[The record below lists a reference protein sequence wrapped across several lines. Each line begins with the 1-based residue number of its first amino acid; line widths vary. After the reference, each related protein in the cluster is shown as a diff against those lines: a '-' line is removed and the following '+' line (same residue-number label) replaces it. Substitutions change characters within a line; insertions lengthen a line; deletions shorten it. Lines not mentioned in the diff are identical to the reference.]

1 MTIIDG
7 PNWCLWLVTTFE
19 HVTFS
24 PPLLSILVFKPILFH
39 TIVTEGHYM
48 LCSIEKFCFL
58 RSRAELLIVVWQMTC
73 QRSHMF
79 WCALCSHHVFV
90 LLVQFALVHLKISV
104 CLASPETG
112 VAFLQE
118 DNHTHQFA
126 WVLFFWDRCLRLSP
140 SLLTLFVIWHSGT
153 SRFKYRFSPM
163 KSADYFVFC
172 IYMYMPLWFTL
183 GIIPSV
189 EGIWLGVPLMRSLV
203 RSHNFFA
210 TARKII
216 YAACSIQAGKFF
228 IGQN

>member
-24 PPLLSILVFKPILFH
+24 PPLLSILVFEPILFH

-79 WCALCSHHVFV
+79 WCALCSHHVLV

-126 WVLFFWDRCLRLSP
+126 WVLFFRSMFAFIP
-140 SLLTLFVIWHSGT
+140 LFVDFVCYLTFWHLT
-153 SRFKYRFSPM
+153 
-163 KSADYFVFC
+163 
-172 IYMYMPLWFTL
+172 
-183 GIIPSV
+183 
-189 EGIWLGVPLMRSLV
+189 
-203 RSHNFFA
+203 
-210 TARKII
+210 
-216 YAACSIQAGKFF
+216 IQ
-228 IGQN
+228 I

>member
-1 MTIIDG
+1 M
-7 PNWCLWLVTTFE
+7 
-19 HVTFS
+19 
-24 PPLLSILVFKPILFH
+24 
-39 TIVTEGHYM
+39 
-48 LCSIEKFCFL
+48 
-58 RSRAELLIVVWQMTC
+58 IVVWQMTC
-73 QRSHMF
+73 QRSQLF

-112 VAFLQE
+112 AAFLQE
-118 DNHTHQFA
+118 DKHTHQFA

-189 EGIWLGVPLMRSLV
+189 EGIWLGVPLMRSIV
-203 RSHNFFA
+203 ISHNFFA